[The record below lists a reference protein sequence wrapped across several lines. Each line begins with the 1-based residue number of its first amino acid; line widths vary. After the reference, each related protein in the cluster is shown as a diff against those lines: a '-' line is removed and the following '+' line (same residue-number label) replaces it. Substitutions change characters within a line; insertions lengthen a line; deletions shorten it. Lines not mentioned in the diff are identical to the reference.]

1 MALAVTFIQTITV
14 GAGGS
19 ATIDFTSIPQ
29 TYTDLMIL
37 FSTRSTDLQ
46 NVNIK
51 FNNTST
57 TYTTIHMSGDGS
69 GTTTNNYILGGLS
82 VGSTAT
88 ANVFG
93 NNMYYIPNYTGSAQK
108 VYSVDSVPENN
119 ATTSGIGL
127 MMTGAK
133 WNGTSAI
140 NQITFNIVSSGNFAQ
155 YSSASLYGI
164 KNS

>member
-14 GAGGS
+14 GSGGS

-29 TYTDLMIL
+29 TYTDLMVL

-46 NVNIK
+46 GLNIK

-69 GTTTNNYILGGLS
+69 SSTTNNNYVAGWTVYSG
-82 VGSTAT
+82 AT
-88 ANVFG
+88 SNVFG
-93 NNMYYIPNYTGSAQK
+93 NNMYYIPNYTGSNQK
-108 VYSVDSVPENN
+108 VYSVESVSENN
-119 ATTSGIGL
+119 SATTGITM

-140 NQITFNIVSSGNFAQ
+140 NQITFNILSSGNFAQ
-155 YSSASLYGI
+155 YSKASLYGI